1 MHFHLY
7 VLIFSCILQV
17 FPRGSP
23 LALDISEA
31 IIYLTQSGELQLL
44 EQQMLSFPK
53 CSTPQSDTAGIQ
65 NIGPE
70 PFVVLFIVSGGAST
84 VALLFACFRLLRR
97 RWSEMNLIQSMLM
110 GRGLW
115 LWLAAFFFQSK
126 QNNELEL

>member
-1 MHFHLY
+1 
-7 VLIFSCILQV
+7 
-17 FPRGSP
+17 

-70 PFVVLFIVSGGAST
+70 PFLVLFIVSGGAST
-84 VALLFACFRLLRR
+84 VALLFACLRLLRR